1 MTAFDLYAPGLEQAG
16 LGLEKLLYAQ
26 GRKDVNVLA
35 IAEDV
40 GLWLSACRL
49 REHGGNNGFFQAQGG
64 ARAAKSTLSGRS
76 APDFSISAADRQVFP
91 AGRSRLPDCGMS
103 GLECRHRDSRRWKVD
118 GLRPCTSPLRG
129 GSRGGQ

>member
-64 ARAAKSTLSGRS
+64 ARAAKSTLLRHSGRKI
-76 APDFSISAADRQVFP
+76 AFSAADRLVIPSGNENRPLKLTSDSMTDVNP
-91 AGRSRLPDCGMS
+91 ARHGRA
-103 GLECRHRDSRRWKVD
+103 GLS
-118 GLRPCTSPLRG
+118 S
-129 GSRGGQ
+129 